1 MKNIITPVLL
11 LMALLLA
18 SCAQSPQQ
26 LSLTLNEPPA
36 QLPPGA
42 AIVDLK
48 GIDARGSNK
57 VGSRGGVYAESSVI
71 TTTPLF
77 LQTLVD
83 AYRQALLSSGRV
95 TIQDGAPVAISLILE
110 DFSISTPKRSVL
122 PEIVYSAK
130 LSVKV
135 LKGRQ
140 TRLYR
145 YSADQKH
152 TLATVPSD
160 VKSQE
165 LTNELFSV
173 VLSQAIA
180 DDALND
186 FMMSAVN

>member
-1 MKNIITPVLL
+1 
-11 LMALLLA
+11 MALLLA
-18 SCAQSPQQ
+18 GCAQSPQQ
-26 LSLTLNEPPA
+26 LSLTLTEAPA
-36 QLPPGA
+36 QLPPGV
-42 AIVDLK
+42 AIVDVK
-48 GIDARGSNK
+48 AVDARSSNN

-71 TTTPLF
+71 TTAPLF

-83 AYRQALLSSGRV
+83 AYTQALQSSGQV
-95 TIQDGAPVAISLILE
+95 TIQDGAPVAITLIL
-110 DFSISTPKRSVL
+110 DSFSISTPKRSVL

-130 LSVKV
+130 ISVKV
-135 LKGRQ
+135 IKAQQ

-152 TLATVPSD
+152 TLATLPSD
-160 VKSQE
+160 VKNQA

-180 DDALND
+180 DDALNN